1 MEQLAK
7 ALSAAQAEFGTVPQ
21 SGKNPFHKST
31 YSTIEDYVNAAKPVL
46 AKNGLSISQ
55 APNLLE
61 GQFVLTTI
69 LMHESGEHIVSNQPI
84 FAAKQDAQSMG
95 SAITYARRYAY
106 GAVLGMASGDFDDD
120 GNAAA
125 DEPNKQANPPKSQT
139 PAESPAPPSPN
150 KTGRGT
156 PHQSIEERVNNARH
170 IGELKK
176 LYNEYLAQLEAEG
189 ESLTDNVKSLF
200 SKRKSVH
207 LVSHMVTLLVWS

>member
-7 ALSAAQAEFGTVPQ
+7 ALASAQAEFGTVPQ
-21 SGKNPFHKST
+21 SGMNPFHKSK

-46 AKNGLSISQ
+46 AKHGLSISQ

-61 GQFVLTTI
+61 TQFVLTTI

-125 DEPNKQANPPKSQT
+125 AKPVKQANPPIVQS
-139 PAESPAPPSPN
+139 PAKSPAPDTPS
-150 KTGRGT
+150 KQERGT
-156 PHQSIEERVNNARH
+156 PNQTIEERVNAAPH
-170 IGELKK
+170 LGGLTALYDGMKGEIEAMSEDERNKA
-176 LYNEYLAQLEAEG
+176 LA
-189 ESLTDNVKSLF
+189 LF
-200 SKRKSVH
+200 SKRKTE
-207 LVSHMVTLLVWS
+207 LTKG

>member
-46 AKNGLSISQ
+46 AKHGLSISQ

-61 GQFVLTTI
+61 TQFVLTTI

-84 FAAKQDAQSMG
+84 FSAKQDAQSMG

-120 GNAAA
+120 GNAATA
-125 DEPNKQANPPKSQT
+125 KPVKQANPPTSQT
-139 PAESPAPPSPN
+139 PAKSPAPTTPSQ
-150 KTGRGT
+150 TERGT
-156 PHQSIEERVNNARH
+156 PNQTIEERVNAVPH
-170 IGELKK
+170 LGGLTALYDGMKGEIEAMEKAEQDK
-176 LYNEYLAQLEAEG
+176 VLALFKQRKTE
-189 ESLTDNVKSLF
+189 LTKG
-200 SKRKSVH
+200 
-207 LVSHMVTLLVWS
+207 

>member
-1 MEQLAK
+1 METVMEQLAK

-125 DEPNKQANPPKSQT
+125 DKPNKQANPPKSQS
-139 PAESPAPPSPN
+139 PAKSPAPPSPN
-150 KTGRGT
+150 KTGQGT
-156 PHQSIEERVNNARH
+156 PNQTIEERVNAVPH
-170 IGELKK
+170 LGGLTALYDGMKGEIEAMEKAEQDK
-176 LYNEYLAQLEAEG
+176 VLALFKQRKTE
-189 ESLTDNVKSLF
+189 LTKG
-200 SKRKSVH
+200 
-207 LVSHMVTLLVWS
+207 

>member
-21 SGKNPFHKST
+21 SGMNPFHKSK

-46 AKNGLSISQ
+46 AKHGLSISQ

-61 GQFVLTTI
+61 CQFVLTTI

-125 DEPNKQANPPKSQT
+125 AKPNKQANPPIVQK
-139 PAESPAPPSPN
+139 PAKSPAPKAPSQS
-150 KTGRGT
+150 GRGT
-156 PHQSIEERVNNARH
+156 PNSSIEERISAAPH
-170 IGELKK
+170 LG
-176 LYNEYLAQLEAEG
+176 
-189 ESLTDNVKSLF
+189 SLTALYDEVKGEIEAMEKAEQDKVLALF
-200 SKRKSVH
+200 KQRKAE
-207 LVSHMVTLLVWS
+207 LTKG

>member
-31 YSTIEDYVNAAKPVL
+31 YSTIEDYVNAAKPIL
-46 AKNGLSISQ
+46 AKHGLSISQ

-69 LMHESGEHIVSNQPI
+69 LMHQSGEHLASNQPI
-84 FAAKQDAQSMG
+84 FSTKQDAQSMG

-125 DEPNKQANPPKSQT
+125 AKPTKQANPPKMQP
-139 PAESPAPPSPN
+139 PAKSPAPVTPS
-150 KTGRGT
+150 KGERGT
-156 PHQSIEERVNNARH
+156 TNSTIEERVNAAPH
-170 IGELKK
+170 LGGLTALYDGMKGEI
-176 LYNEYLAQLEAEG
+176 EAMSEAERN
-189 ESLTDNVKSLF
+189 EVLALF
-200 SKRKSVH
+200 GKRKAE
-207 LVSHMVTLLVWS
+207 LTKG

>member
-7 ALSAAQAEFGTVPQ
+7 ALASAQAEFGTVPQ
-21 SGKNPFHKST
+21 SGMNPFHKSK
-31 YSTIEDYVNAAKPVL
+31 YSTIEDYVNAAKPIL
-46 AKNGLSISQ
+46 AKHGLSISQ
-55 APNLLE
+55 APNLME

-125 DEPNKQANPPKSQT
+125 AKTTKQANPPMSQS
-139 PAESPAPPSPN
+139 PAKSPAPSSPT
-150 KTGRGT
+150 KQGRGT
-156 PHQSIEERVNNARH
+156 PNQTIEERVNAAPH
-170 IGELKK
+170 LGGLTALYDGMKGEIEAMSEDERNKA
-176 LYNEYLAQLEAEG
+176 LA
-189 ESLTDNVKSLF
+189 LF
-200 SKRKSVH
+200 SKRKAE
-207 LVSHMVTLLVWS
+207 LTKG

>member
-7 ALSAAQAEFGTVPQ
+7 ALASAQAEFGTVPQ

-46 AKNGLSISQ
+46 AKHGLSISQ

-120 GNAAA
+120 GNAATA
-125 DEPNKQANPPKSQT
+125 KPVKQAKPPMSQS
-139 PAESPAPPSPN
+139 PAKSPAPTTPSQ
-150 KTGRGT
+150 GERGT
-156 PHQSIEERVNNARH
+156 PNQTIEERVNAAPH
-170 IGELKK
+170 LGGLTALYDGLKGEI
-176 LYNEYLAQLEAEG
+176 EAME
-189 ESLTDNVKSLF
+189 E
-200 SKRKSVH
+200 SKRNEVLELFKKRKTE
-207 LVSHMVTLLVWS
+207 LTKG

>member
-7 ALSAAQAEFGTVPQ
+7 ALCAAQAEFGTVPQ

-46 AKNGLSISQ
+46 AKHGLSISQ
-55 APNLLE
+55 APNLME

-84 FAAKQDAQSMG
+84 FSAKQDAQSMG

-120 GNAAA
+120 GNAATA
-125 DEPNKQANPPKSQT
+125 KPVKQANPPMSQS
-139 PAESPAPPSPN
+139 PAKSPAPRTPSQ
-150 KTGRGT
+150 TERGT
-156 PHQSIEERVNNARH
+156 PNSSIEERANAAPH
-170 IGELKK
+170 LGGLTALYDEVKGEI
-176 LYNEYLAQLEAEG
+176 EAME
-189 ESLTDNVKSLF
+189 E
-200 SKRKSVH
+200 SKRNEVLELFKKRKTE
-207 LVSHMVTLLVWS
+207 LTKG

>member
-7 ALSAAQAEFGTVPQ
+7 ALASAQAEFGTVPQ

-125 DEPNKQANPPKSQT
+125 AKPTQQANPPKSQS
-139 PAESPAPPSPN
+139 PAKSPAPPSPN

-156 PHQSIEERVNNARH
+156 PNQTIEERVNAVPH
-170 IGELKK
+170 LGGLTALYDGMKGEIEAMEKAEQDK
-176 LYNEYLAQLEAEG
+176 VLALFKQRKTE
-189 ESLTDNVKSLF
+189 LTKG
-200 SKRKSVH
+200 
-207 LVSHMVTLLVWS
+207 

>member
-31 YSTIEDYVNAAKPVL
+31 YSTIEDYVNAAKPIL
-46 AKNGLSISQ
+46 AKHGLSISQ

-61 GQFVLTTI
+61 TQFVLTTI

-84 FAAKQDAQSMG
+84 FSAKQDAQSMG

-125 DEPNKQANPPKSQT
+125 AKPTKQANPPMSQT
-139 PAESPAPPSPN
+139 PAKSPAPKPPS
-150 KTGRGT
+150 KAGRGT
-156 PHQSIEERVNNARH
+156 PNATIEERVNAAPH
-170 IGELKK
+170 LGGLTALYDGMKGEIEAMSEDER
-176 LYNEYLAQLEAEG
+176 NEVLA
-189 ESLTDNVKSLF
+189 LF
-200 SKRKSVH
+200 GKRKAE
-207 LVSHMVTLLVWS
+207 LTKG

>member
-31 YSTIEDYVNAAKPVL
+31 YSTIEDYVNAAKPIL
-46 AKNGLSISQ
+46 AKHGLSISQ
-55 APNLLE
+55 APNLME
-61 GQFVLTTI
+61 SQFVLTTI

-84 FAAKQDAQSMG
+84 FSAKQDAQSMG

-125 DEPNKQANPPKSQT
+125 AKPTKQANPPKTQP
-139 PAESPAPPSPN
+139 PAKPPAPKNPS
-150 KTGRGT
+150 KAGRGAT
-156 PHQSIEERVNNARH
+156 NATIEERVNAAPH
-170 IGELKK
+170 LGGLTALYDGLKGEIEAMSEDER
-176 LYNEYLAQLEAEG
+176 NEVLA
-189 ESLTDNVKSLF
+189 LF
-200 SKRKSVH
+200 GKRKAE
-207 LVSHMVTLLVWS
+207 LTKG

>member
-21 SGKNPFHKST
+21 SGMNPFHKSK

-46 AKNGLSISQ
+46 AKHGLSISQ
-55 APNLLE
+55 APNLME

-84 FAAKQDAQSMG
+84 FSTKQDAQSMG

-120 GNAAA
+120 GNAATA
-125 DEPNKQANPPKSQT
+125 KPTKQANPPKTQK
-139 PAESPAPPSPN
+139 PAKSPASPP
-150 KTGRGT
+150 TTQGRGT
-156 PHQSIEERVNNARH
+156 PNQSIEERINAAPHLGGLKALYEGMKGELEAMEKAEQKKIFELFNQRKA
-170 IGELKK
+170 ELKK
-176 LYNEYLAQLEAEG
+176 G
-189 ESLTDNVKSLF
+189 
-200 SKRKSVH
+200 
-207 LVSHMVTLLVWS
+207 

>member
-7 ALSAAQAEFGTVPQ
+7 ALASAQAEFGTVPQ
-21 SGKNPFHKST
+21 SGINPFHKSK

-46 AKNGLSISQ
+46 AKHGLSISQ

-61 GQFVLTTI
+61 TQFVLTTI

-125 DEPNKQANPPKSQT
+125 AKTTKQANPPMSQ
-139 PAESPAPPSPN
+139 SPAKSLAPSSPT
-150 KTGRGT
+150 KQGQGT
-156 PHQSIEERVNNARH
+156 PNQTIEERVNATPH
-170 IGELKK
+170 LGGLTALYDGMKGEIEAMSEDERNKA
-176 LYNEYLAQLEAEG
+176 LA
-189 ESLTDNVKSLF
+189 LF
-200 SKRKSVH
+200 SKRKAE
-207 LVSHMVTLLVWS
+207 LTKG

>member
-7 ALSAAQAEFGTVPQ
+7 ALASAQAEFGTVPQ
-21 SGKNPFHKST
+21 SGINPFHKSK

-46 AKNGLSISQ
+46 AKHGLSISQ

-61 GQFVLTTI
+61 TQFVLTTI

-125 DEPNKQANPPKSQT
+125 AKTTKQANPPMSQS
-139 PAESPAPPSPN
+139 PAKSPAPSSPT
-150 KTGRGT
+150 KQGRGT
-156 PHQSIEERVNNARH
+156 PNQTIEERVNAAPH
-170 IGELKK
+170 LGGLTALYDGMKGEIEAMSEDER
-176 LYNEYLAQLEAEG
+176 NEALA
-189 ESLTDNVKSLF
+189 LF
-200 SKRKSVH
+200 SKRKAE
-207 LVSHMVTLLVWS
+207 LTKG

>member
-7 ALSAAQAEFGTVPQ
+7 ALASAQAEFGTVPQ
-21 SGKNPFHKST
+21 SGMNPFHKSK

-46 AKNGLSISQ
+46 AKHGLSISQ

-69 LMHESGEHIVSNQPI
+69 LMHQSGEHLTSNQPI
-84 FAAKQDAQSMG
+84 FSAKQDAQSMG

-125 DEPNKQANPPKSQT
+125 AKPVKQANPPYVQS
-139 PAESPAPPSPN
+139 PAKSPAPDTPS
-150 KTGRGT
+150 KQERGT
-156 PHQSIEERVNNARH
+156 PNQTIEERVNAAPH
-170 IGELKK
+170 LGGLTALYDGMKGEIEAMSEDERNKA
-176 LYNEYLAQLEAEG
+176 LA
-189 ESLTDNVKSLF
+189 LF
-200 SKRKSVH
+200 SKRKAQ
-207 LVSHMVTLLVWS
+207 LTKG

>member
-21 SGKNPFHKST
+21 SGMNPFHKSK

-46 AKNGLSISQ
+46 AKHGLSISQ

-84 FAAKQDAQSMG
+84 FSAKQDAQSMG

-125 DEPNKQANPPKSQT
+125 DKPTKQAAPPTQKK
-139 PAESPAPPSPN
+139 PAKSPASPL
-150 KTGRGT
+150 TTQGRGT
-156 PHQSIEERVNNARH
+156 PNSSIEERVNAVPH
-170 IGELKK
+170 LGGLTALYDGMKGEIEAMKK
-176 LYNEYLAQLEAEG
+176 PEQDKVLELFKQRKAE
-189 ESLTDNVKSLF
+189 LTKG
-200 SKRKSVH
+200 
-207 LVSHMVTLLVWS
+207 